1 MFKIDSDKTIHLTRG
16 DEANIKFSIE
26 DYQFQTGDK
35 IVFSITEKREPAN
48 VKLQKEILV
57 NEFSDYIIITLTK
70 DETKI
75 DNLESK
81 VKTYWYEI
89 SLNDKKTVIGYD
101 EDGPKLFLLY
111 PESGEKI

>member
-1 MFKIDSDKTIHLTRG
+1 MFKIDSDKTIHLNRG

-26 DYQFQTGDK
+26 DYQFQIGDK
-35 IVFSITEKREPAN
+35 IVFSVTEKKEPAN
-48 VKLQKEILV
+48 VKLQKEILI
-57 NEFSDYIIITLTK
+57 NEISDYIIITLTK